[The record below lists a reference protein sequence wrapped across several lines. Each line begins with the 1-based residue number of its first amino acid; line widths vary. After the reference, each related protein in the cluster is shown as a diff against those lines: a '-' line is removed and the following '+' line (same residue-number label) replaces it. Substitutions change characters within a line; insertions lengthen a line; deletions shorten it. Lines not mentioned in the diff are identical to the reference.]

1 MCLLLLQVS
10 NLSVYYQLLCAGAR
24 LYGLP
29 ATFNFL
35 GVGGGGGAA
44 DQILRYCRFRYA
56 FSRNCMHAW
65 WPV

>member
-35 GVGGGGGAA
+35 GVGGGGGSCRPNTE
-44 DQILRYCRFRYA
+44 IL
-56 FSRNCMHAW
+56 
-65 WPV
+65 